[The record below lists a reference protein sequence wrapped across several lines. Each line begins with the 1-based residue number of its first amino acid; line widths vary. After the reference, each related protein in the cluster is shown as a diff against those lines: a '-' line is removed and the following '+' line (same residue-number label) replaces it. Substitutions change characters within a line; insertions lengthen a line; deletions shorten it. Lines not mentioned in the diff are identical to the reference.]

1 MSYLSQNIT
10 LDNFSTILQATDNL
24 KEESKNIGEKIISP
38 SRVFGTLPQLP

>member
-24 KEESKNIGEKIISP
+24 KEESSIATAILLIVLEN
-38 SRVFGTLPQLP
+38 SREF